1 MGMYPVFDWYR
12 FLQELQETFI
22 RQKEQL
28 ARLEHSIQ
36 KLSEAVNA
44 LQEKSFTHVEKID
57 YHFDQL
63 KVEKL
68 EGTLNIGITPHS
80 GGSIEDYVAEHS
92 HSQDVNWDTAE
103 GSLFSKIKRRVDEF
117 LDREAADHIL
127 SLENQYKK
135 PVDEEYRQLMVE
147 DLRRQADGRIR
158 EYLNRV
164 SADQPA
170 DDHEIENKIVE
181 RLKQDIFAALHNYF
195 ANIPPREEE
204 NQ

>member
-1 MGMYPVFDWYR
+1 MYPVFDWYR
-12 FLQELQETFI
+12 FLQGLQETLI
-22 RQKEQL
+22 QQKEQL
-28 ARLEHSIQ
+28 TRLEHSIQ

-44 LQEKSFTHVEKID
+44 LQEKTFTHVEKID

-80 GGSIEDYVAEHS
+80 SGSIEDYVTGQS

-117 LDREAADHIL
+117 LDQTVAEHIR

-135 PVDEEYRQLMVE
+135 PIDEEYRRLMLE

-164 SADQPA
+164 SADQPEA
-170 DDHEIENKIVE
+170 DDEIENNVVE
-181 RLKQDIFAALHNYF
+181 RLKRDIFAALNDYF
-195 ANIPPREEE
+195 ANMPPREEE